1 MHIITYTTESG
12 IEREL
17 TFDASQ
23 INAVM
28 SLTARLLTERI
39 HYSHIFEE

>member
-1 MHIITYTTESG
+1 MHYITYTTVAG
-12 IEREL
+12 TKREL
-17 TFDASQ
+17 TFHAHQ

-39 HYSHIFEE
+39 PYTHIFEE